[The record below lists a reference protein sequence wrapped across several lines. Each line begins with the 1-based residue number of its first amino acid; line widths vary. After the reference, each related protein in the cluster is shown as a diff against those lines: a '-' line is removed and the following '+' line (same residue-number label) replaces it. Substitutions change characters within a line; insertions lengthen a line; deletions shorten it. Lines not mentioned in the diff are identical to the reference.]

1 MARKKKQQDNKPIYY
16 SLDSILSKNADYNII
31 FGERSNGKTYAALR
45 YIICEYLESGKQGAY
60 IRRWRDDINGKR
72 MQLLFQSL
80 VTNGEIT
87 TLTGG
92 KYTGVFYISGK
103 FFLSRINE
111 DTGKIITDTKPFC
124 YAFSLSEQEHDKST
138 SYPEV
143 CNIVFDEFLTRRY
156 YLPNEF
162 MLFMNVISTIVRNR
176 DNVKIFMLG
185 NTVNR
190 FCPYFEEMGLN
201 KVQQQEQGTID
212 IYNCGD
218 NGLLIAV
225 EYCGS
230 SEVEKPS
237 NKYFSF
243 DNKALK
249 MITGGKWELAA
260 YPHLPRKYK
269 QEDVIF
275 KYYII
280 FNESILQAN
289 IIQTD
294 NETFTY
300 IHAKT
305 TPIKETTDTVI
316 YSLDMDGKPNH
327 KRKLLSNAT
336 PLECKIAKY
345 FVMDK
350 VFYQSNEIGEVVRNY
365 ILTSTKSNILS
376 NY

>member
-1 MARKKKQQDNKPIYY
+1 MARKKKQQENGSKYYELDN
-16 SLDSILSKNADYNII
+16 ILSKNADYNLI
-31 FGERSNGKTYAALR
+31 FGERSNGKTYAALKHILTE
-45 YIICEYLESGKQGAY
+45 YINKGVQGAY
-60 IRRWRDDINGKR
+60 IRRWREDINGKR
-72 MQLLFQSL
+72 MQVLFQAL
-80 VTNGEIT
+80 VNNGEIT
-87 TLTGG
+87 TLTDG
-92 KYTGVFYISGK
+92 KFTGVFYISGK

-111 DTGKIITDTKPFC
+111 ENGKIITDKEPFC
-124 YAFSLSEQEHDKST
+124 FSFCLSEQEHDKST
-138 SYPEV
+138 SFPNV

-190 FCPYFEEMGLN
+190 FCPYFEEMGLTN
-201 KVQQQEQGTID
+201 VQQQEQGTID
-212 IYNCGD
+212 IYQCGD

-225 EYCGS
+225 EYCGNIDTQ
-230 SEVEKPS
+230 KPS

-260 YPHLPRKYK
+260 YPHLPRKYD
-269 QEDVIF
+269 QADVIF
-275 KYYII
+275 KYYIV
-280 FNESILQAN
+280 FNGAILQAN
-289 IIQTD
+289 IIQVD
-294 NETFTY
+294 NDNFTF

-305 TPIKETTDTVI
+305 TPIKETPETVI

-327 KRKLLSNAT
+327 KRKLLSNST
-336 PLECKIAKY
+336 RLETMISSY
-345 FVMDK
+345 FVRDK